1 MTFKIDLKWFKDDFK
16 QKKNRNF
23 FRFFFFH
30 HILLGGHHDLG
41 VFFNFFVA
49 PVPKKQISWKKI
61 EKISSQKC
69 EKKKKKSEE
78 KKFFFASKSF
88 LNHFKMD
95 LSTKFFFPMF
105 FDLLRG
111 KTFLYPFDWFYQV
124 VFTSFLPKYR
134 NVGNV

>member
-1 MTFKIDLKWFKDDFK
+1 MILNK
-16 QKKNRNF
+16 KKNRNF

-69 EKKKKKSEE
+69 EKKKKNL
-78 KKFFFASKSF
+78 KKKNFF
-88 LNHFKMD
+88 LLQNHF
-95 LSTKFFFPMF
+95 
-105 FDLLRG
+105 
-111 KTFLYPFDWFYQV
+111 
-124 VFTSFLPKYR
+124 
-134 NVGNV
+134 